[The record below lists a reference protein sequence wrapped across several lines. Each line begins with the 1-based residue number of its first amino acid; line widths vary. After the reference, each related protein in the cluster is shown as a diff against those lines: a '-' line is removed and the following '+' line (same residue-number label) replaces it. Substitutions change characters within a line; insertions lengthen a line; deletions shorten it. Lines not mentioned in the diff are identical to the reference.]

1 MTTNRINSKKNA
13 SIPHSSS
20 ANFEEISQWL
30 DQLSEEHKLLIRKK
44 LLNDEQG
51 INIVLNGNGSGS
63 NNVIQNSLVIQTGGS
78 NEELSSLMIEK
89 LDKVSPEI
97 LDDLLIAI
105 AKKIKARS
113 EEDLE

>member
-13 SIPHSSS
+13 SIPNSSS
-20 ANFEEISQWL
+20 ANFEEISHWL
-30 DQLSEEHKLLIRKK
+30 DRLSEEHKILIRKK

-63 NNVIQNSLVIQTGGS
+63 NNVIQNSLVIQTGSS

-105 AKKIKARS
+105 AKQIKTRS
-113 EEDLE
+113 EEASE